1 LLNPFRGF
9 VITKLPSGFAESL
22 RAYGTVG
29 EFAYAVV
36 DNRVAVVA
44 AAQPTPEFLGL
55 RRRKTASN
63 SDATRS

>member
-1 LLNPFRGF
+1 
-9 VITKLPSGFAESL
+9 L
-22 RAYGTVG
+22 RAYAGTVG

-36 DNRVAVVA
+36 DNRVDVVA

-63 SDATRS
+63 SDAMRS